1 MPPTPP
7 PSTPERSPHFER
19 LVHIV
24 MDHLFYA
31 ARYPDRIE
39 EISKRMSIS
48 KEAAIA
54 GVIADEIT
62 EEFNLTKR
70 SD

>member
-1 MPPTPP
+1 MSDNPQT
-7 PSTPERSPHFER
+7 SPERSPEFER

-31 ARYPDRIE
+31 ARYPDRVDE
-39 EISKRMSIS
+39 SAKRYGISN
-48 KEAAIA
+48 EAAIA
-54 GVIADEIT
+54 GVIADQIA
-62 EEFNLTKR
+62 EEFTLAKR